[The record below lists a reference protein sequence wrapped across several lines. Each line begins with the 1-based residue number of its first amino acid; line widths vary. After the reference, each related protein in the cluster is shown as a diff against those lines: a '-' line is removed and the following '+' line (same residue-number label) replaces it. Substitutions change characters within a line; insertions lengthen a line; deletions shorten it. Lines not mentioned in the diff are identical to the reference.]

1 MVLLSLVD
9 LVEGTPVRRDVVW
22 APTPAPVAPA
32 PAGLTSVQLAFAI
45 MGPVVAVGGILF
57 TFLYLGW
64 WRRMDNAARDK
75 RWRVEDE
82 RHEAEFH
89 GAASPSASATAA
101 IAPPPAAV
109 LAAGPATEEV

>member
-9 LVEGTPVRRDVVW
+9 LVGGTPLRRDVVW
-22 APTPAPVAPA
+22 APTPAPVPE

-45 MGPVVAVGGILF
+45 IGPIVAVGCVLF
-57 TFLYLGW
+57 TYLYLGW

-82 RHEAEFH
+82 RHEEGSP
-89 GAASPSASATAA
+89 GAASPS
-101 IAPPPAAV
+101 AAV